1 MKDGTNVNRHKE
13 EEIILDSK
21 NDINKLKKCIE
32 CYMMERM
39 VQLRQGIIGEV
50 NGYKDIRQGQ
60 TVIWLN
66 SVTFQWVKQN
76 LKVKLK
82 AEWSW

>member
-60 TVIWLN
+60 RVIWLN

>member
-39 VQLRQGIIGEV
+39 V
-50 NGYKDIRQGQ
+50 
-60 TVIWLN
+60 
-66 SVTFQWVKQN
+66 
-76 LKVKLK
+76 
-82 AEWSW
+82 